1 MKKLLLLL
9 TLSFFSIQGFAAGCP
24 DGSEPVKSIFSQ
36 YPGIIL

>member
-24 DGSEPVKSIFSQ
+24 DGSEPIKSIM
-36 YPGIIL
+36 GIYNQQ